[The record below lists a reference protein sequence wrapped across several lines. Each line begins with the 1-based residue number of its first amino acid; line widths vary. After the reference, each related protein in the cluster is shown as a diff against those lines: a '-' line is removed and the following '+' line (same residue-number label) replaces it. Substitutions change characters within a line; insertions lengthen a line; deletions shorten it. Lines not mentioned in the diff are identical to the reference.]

1 MDLLEW
7 ILLKV
12 YALKEVVLFFL
23 VPLFLVTLAGAI
35 YLTRKAS
42 LERIERD

>member
-1 MDLLEW
+1 MDTLEW
-7 ILLKV
+7 VLLKV
-12 YALKEVVLFFL
+12 YALKEVVLFIL
-23 VPLFLVTLAGAI
+23 VPLFLVTLAWAI

>member
-1 MDLLEW
+1 MDTLEW

-12 YALKEVVLFFL
+12 YALKGVVLFIL
-23 VPLFLVTLAGAI
+23 VPLFVCTLAWAI